1 MNAITRIS
9 LFIIS
14 LLVVGCA
21 SQSTVENSTGGI
33 TKVFEHAYDD
43 VRPATLEA
51 VQGLN
56 VNINKTEPEGNG
68 TRIIFSKSISAFSWG
83 EVGRVSIK
91 PLDETN
97 TSVTVDTEKRSK
109 YQITGTEESEF
120 AEEIFQGIEESL
132 NRNINE

>member
-1 MNAITRIS
+1 MNSIIRIS
-9 LFIIS
+9 VFIIS

-33 TKVFEHAYDD
+33 TKVFEHPYDD

-51 VQGLN
+51 VKGLN

-91 PLDETN
+91 P
-97 TSVTVDTEKRSK
+97 S
-109 YQITGTEESEF
+109 Y
-120 AEEIFQGIEESL
+120 
-132 NRNINE
+132 